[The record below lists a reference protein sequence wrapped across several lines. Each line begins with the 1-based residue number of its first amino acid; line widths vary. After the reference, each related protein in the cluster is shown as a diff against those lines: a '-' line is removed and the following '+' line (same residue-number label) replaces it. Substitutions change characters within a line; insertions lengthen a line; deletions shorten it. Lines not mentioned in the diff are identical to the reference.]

1 MSVAEIVNSVET
13 LSQAEWN
20 ELWQVLE
27 KKRAYELA
35 LEFKATLGETSNIY
49 TPLDSYDA
57 AAALTKF
64 LESNE

>member
-13 LSQAEWN
+13 LSHAEWN

-35 LEFKATLGETSNIY
+35 LEFKATLSETTEIS
-49 TPLDSYDA
+49 TPLDSYNA
-57 AAALTKF
+57 AATLTKF
-64 LESNE
+64 LTN

>member
-35 LEFKATLGETSNIY
+35 LEFKATLGETSEIY

-57 AAALTKF
+57 AATLTKF

>member
-13 LSQAEWN
+13 LSQTEGN

-35 LEFKATLGETSNIY
+35 LEFKATLGETSEIY
-49 TPLDSYDA
+49 TPLDSYGA
-57 AAALTKF
+57 AATLAKF
-64 LESNE
+64 LTN